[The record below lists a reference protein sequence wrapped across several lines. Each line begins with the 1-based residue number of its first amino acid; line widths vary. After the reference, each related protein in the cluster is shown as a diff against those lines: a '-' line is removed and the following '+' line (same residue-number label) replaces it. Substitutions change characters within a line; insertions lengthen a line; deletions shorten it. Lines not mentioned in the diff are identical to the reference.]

1 MCLAIGTLDIALFLG
16 GICCATQFLGQ
27 EQKGCQFLA
36 ITQALRPGVPLFYH
50 CWIRWCLGPLASLVA
65 FAFVFVVVVCFVV
78 VILFVAKTFYPG
90 SPMLTYLNA

>member
-1 MCLAIGTLDIALFLG
+1 
-16 GICCATQFLGQ
+16 
-27 EQKGCQFLA
+27 
-36 ITQALRPGVPLFYH
+36 
-50 CWIRWCLGPLASLVA
+50 LASLVA